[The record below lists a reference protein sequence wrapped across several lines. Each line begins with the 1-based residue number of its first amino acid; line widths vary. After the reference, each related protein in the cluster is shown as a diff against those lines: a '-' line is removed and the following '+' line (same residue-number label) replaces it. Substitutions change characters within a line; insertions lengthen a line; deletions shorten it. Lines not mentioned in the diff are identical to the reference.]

1 MPPCVA
7 IATNRANHLFFVPT
21 LLTRCFPSTNHPQ
34 KENEAKKKTQ
44 VKEKKL

>member
-1 MPPCVA
+1 MFPCVA
-7 IATNRANHLFFVPT
+7 IATNRANHLFFAPT
-21 LLTRCFPSTNHPQ
+21 LPTRCFPSTNHPQ